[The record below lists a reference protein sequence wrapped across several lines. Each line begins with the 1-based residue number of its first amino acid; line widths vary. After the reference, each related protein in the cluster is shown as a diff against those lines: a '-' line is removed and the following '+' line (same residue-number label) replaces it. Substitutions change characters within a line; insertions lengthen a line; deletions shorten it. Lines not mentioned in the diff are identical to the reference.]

1 MSTKSETKAK
11 KSGKELSVEENAAAL
26 VDTVTEDDMVKTSK
40 STKASE
46 KKSTAKKAKK
56 ETAESEA
63 KEAEVKAEAKA
74 EEKAEVKAEA
84 KAEEKEEVKAAEIK
98 PMVKKVKEEVHTS
111 LYVQY
116 LGNEIE
122 SSAIIEA
129 VKKAFI
135 SKGGAE
141 SEIKT
146 LDVYIKPEDNAA
158 YYVIN
163 KDETGRV
170 ALV

>member
-11 KSGKELSVEENAAAL
+11 KSGKELYVEENAAAL
-26 VDTVTEDDMVKTSK
+26 VDTVTEEDAVKATK
-40 STKASE
+40 STKATE
-46 KKSTAKKAKK
+46 KKSTVKKTKK
-56 ETAESEA
+56 ETAES
-63 KEAEVKAEAKA
+63 EVKAEAKA
-74 EEKAEVKAEA
+74 EEKPEAKAEVKAEA
-84 KAEEKEEVKAAEIK
+84 KAEAKEEVKAAEIK
-98 PMVKKVKEEVHTS
+98 TAKEEVHTA

-122 SSAIIEA
+122 SSAVIEA
-129 VKKAFI
+129 IKKAFI

-163 KDETGRV
+163 KDATGRV

>member
-1 MSTKSETKAK
+1 MTDKRNKDIKPMNWARKSEIA
-11 KSGKELSVEENAAAL
+11 ERA
-26 VDTVTEDDMVKTSK
+26 DTL
-40 STKASE
+40 
-46 KKSTAKKAKK
+46 
-56 ETAESEA
+56 EA
-63 KEAEVKAEAKA
+63 RAEAKA
-74 EEKAEVKAEA
+74 EA
-84 KAEEKEEVKAAEIK
+84 KEEVKAAEIK
-98 PMVKKVKEEVHTS
+98 TAKEEVHTA

-122 SSAIIEA
+122 SSAVIEA
-129 VKKAFI
+129 IKKAFI

-163 KDETGRV
+163 KDATGRV